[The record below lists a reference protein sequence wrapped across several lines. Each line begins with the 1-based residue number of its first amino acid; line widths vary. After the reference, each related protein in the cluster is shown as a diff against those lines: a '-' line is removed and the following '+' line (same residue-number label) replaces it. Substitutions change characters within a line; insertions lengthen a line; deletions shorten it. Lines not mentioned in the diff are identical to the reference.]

1 MSSDEE
7 EFQARGLTTEEKR
20 FIPVYFDEPY
30 YDTRDNLFCATWGE
44 KEVTSTTGR
53 NLWTFVNTG
62 KENSEDDL
70 EQAFPGIKL
79 LDNVNYTELKGF
91 YQNKRVRGA
100 RRKKR
105 CK

>member
-30 YDTRDNLFCATWGE
+30 YDTRENLFYANWGE
-44 KEVTSTTGR
+44 REVTSTTGR
-53 NLWTFVNTG
+53 NLWTFTDTVEEIS
-62 KENSEDDL
+62 ENDL

-91 YQNKRVRGA
+91 YQNK
-100 RRKKR
+100 
-105 CK
+105 